1 MNSLS
6 TLRGTVKK
14 IVIALGIVSSLTV
27 AIAAQKVGDPQS
39 QGKLYGEAGFRGEPI
54 NLNVVNAD
62 VRDILSYITDQ
73 YGINFVIDKS
83 VKDVPVTVKVNE
95 VPWNVALDSVLRS
108 QGLAVQVNG
117 SILRVAESKTLAE
130 EQAVLVKV
138 RDGQLDNSPLF
149 TEFIRLNFARAE
161 GKLQD
166 VAGKSTELTAGT
178 SALNPNATV
187 YGDPTSVLNAVK
199 QAESTNYGSS
209 SDSGLLGIIQKRMS
223 RRGSIEV
230 DQRSNTLIVTDV
242 RENLDAVK
250 QLVAYLD
257 QPEPQ
262 VEIEARIIVAS
273 RNFSRDIG
281 VQLAAFL
288 SGARGSGLSGGTL
301 PNNTVGVPLS
311 DLVPN
316 PSINND
322 LLSKIGNTAIGLT
335 TGIFGTAQIN
345 AIISAGE
352 QKGQAKVIANPRVT
366 ALNNRSAEIKSATK
380 IPITTIQPG
389 AAAGG
394 AIIATTTYVDVP
406 LRLAITPQIT
416 DTGMVILNVT
426 AENSSTAS
434 VVSGGTP
441 AINTQSMKTEVTVP
455 DGGTTVVGGVLFDDE
470 RGSQDRTPGLGSVP
484 LFGNLFKR
492 KGVQRNTSEILFFI
506 TPRIVRPDY
515 ATSPQN
521 NGRSGAGTIIQPV
534 PLGNPASNS
543 KPNPPSD
550 NNQQPQS
557 VIFQSPG
564 LARPEAATVAPAK

>member
-6 TLRGTVKK
+6 KLSATVKK
-14 IVIALGIVSSLTV
+14 TAIALGIISTLTIAV
-27 AIAAQKVGDPQS
+27 AAQKVVEPQS
-39 QGKLYGEAGFRGEPI
+39 QGKMYGEPGFRGEAI

-73 YGINFVIDKS
+73 YGINFVIDRS

-117 SILRVAESKTLAE
+117 SILRVADSGTLAS
-130 EQAVLVKV
+130 EQAILLKV
-138 RDGQLDNSPLF
+138 RDGQLDNSPLY
-149 TEFIRLNFARAE
+149 TEFIRLNYARAE
-161 GKLQD
+161 GKLKD
-166 VAGKSTELTAGT
+166 VAGSANELTAGT
-178 SALNPNATV
+178 NSTSPVATV
-187 YGDPTSVLNAVK
+187 YGDPNSVLNGNKSSEAGFTS
-199 QAESTNYGSS
+199 ST
-209 SDSGLLGIIQKRMS
+209 DSGLLGIIQKRMS

-262 VEIEARIIVAS
+262 VEIEARIVVAQ

-288 SGARGSGLSGGTL
+288 SGARGSGIGGGSL
-301 PNNTVGVPLS
+301 PNNEVGVPLS
-311 DLVPN
+311 PLTPN

-322 LLSKIGNTAIGLT
+322 LYSKIANTAFGLT
-335 TGIFGTAQIN
+335 TGVFGTAQIN
-345 AIISAGE
+345 AMISAGE
-352 QKGQAKVIANPRVT
+352 QKGQAKIIASPRVT
-366 ALNNRSAEIKSATK
+366 TLNNRAAEIKSATK

-389 AAAGG
+389 SAAGG

-406 LRLAITPQIT
+406 LRLSITPQIT
-416 DTGMVILNVT
+416 DTGMVILSVV

-441 AINTQSMKTEVTVP
+441 AINTQSMTTEVTVP

-470 RGSQDRTPGLGSVP
+470 RESQDRTPGLGSVP
-484 LFGNLFKR
+484 LLGNLFKR
-492 KGVQRNTSEILFFI
+492 KGVQRNTNEILFFI
-506 TPRIVRPDY
+506 TPRISRQDFATPTQNNVRP
-515 ATSPQN
+515 S
-521 NGRSGAGTIIQPV
+521 GTIIQPV
-534 PLGNPASNS
+534 PLGNPPSNS
-543 KPNPPSD
+543 NPNPVADP
-550 NNQQPQS
+550 QTQP

-564 LARPEAATVAPAK
+564 LARPEAVQTAPSK